1 MDPRFISL
9 FSVFNMTFPSDE
21 TLFLIYHSI
30 LEGHLAAFSEDV
42 QQLASPITKMTMT
55 LYR

>member
-21 TLFLIYHSI
+21 SLFHIYHSI
-30 LEGHLAAFSEDV
+30 LHGHCEAFSPEI
-42 QQLASPITKMTMT
+42 QELPPTITKMTMAF
-55 LYR
+55 YR